1 VSIRLVSQSEA
12 TSIPAT
18 QLRRAIR
25 EKTARVTVIGLGYVG
40 LPFLRTAFDAGYA
53 CTGFDTDPRK
63 IELLRRGEGY
73 LQHLG
78 PDLARPFPGSD
89 RFSATSESSEILCSD
104 VFVVCVPTPL
114 GKHQEPDLS
123 YVLSS
128 VKTISKH
135 LRTGSLVLLT
145 STTYPGTTRD
155 EVLPLL
161 QKTGLTCGRDFFL
174 AFSPEREDPGRD
186 GVTTSSI
193 PRLVGGVDKLSGELG
208 EEFLS
213 NLVTEVHRV
222 PSAEIAES
230 AKLLENIYRAVNIAL
245 VNELKVL
252 LAELDI
258 DIWQVIE
265 AASTKPFGFQPFFPG
280 PGLGGHCIPI
290 DPFYL
295 TWRAREVGL
304 HTRFIELA
312 GEINTQMPG
321 YVVARVSEALNDRGR
336 PLRNAKILICGV
348 AYKPNV
354 QDVRET
360 PAAEI
365 IERLCARGA
374 EVCYHDPYIPTFPTM
389 RRHAIDLDSQPL
401 SEELLREQDCVI
413 VVTDHDG
420 IDWTFVGENATL
432 IVDTRNVMSLATS
445 VKAQV
450 VKA

>member
-1 VSIRLVSQSEA
+1 MSQTEA
-12 TSIPAT
+12 TSSPAAS
-18 QLRRAIR
+18 LRRAIR
-25 EKTARVTVIGLGYVG
+25 ERTGRVAVIGLGYVG
-40 LPFLRTAFDAGYA
+40 LPFLRTAFDAGFP
-53 CTGFDTDPRK
+53 CVGFDTDPRK

-73 LQHLG
+73 LHHLG
-78 PDLARPFPGSD
+78 PDLARPFADSD
-89 RFSATSESSEILCSD
+89 RFSATSEPEGLRGAEI
-104 VFVVCVPTPL
+104 FVVCVPTPL

-128 VKTISKH
+128 IETVAGH
-135 LRTGSLVLLT
+135 LRAGSLVLLT
-145 STTYPGTTRD
+145 STTYPSTTRG

-161 QKTGLTCGRDFFL
+161 EETGLTCGKDFFL
-174 AFSPEREDPGRD
+174 AFSPEREDPGRS

-193 PRLVGGVDKLSGELG
+193 PRLVGGVDELSGELG

-213 NLVTEVHRV
+213 HLVTRVHQV

-252 LAELDI
+252 LGELEI

-336 PLRNAKILICGV
+336 PLRDAKVLICGV

-365 IERLCARGA
+365 IDRLTARGA
-374 EVCYHDPYIPTFPTM
+374 EVCYHDPHIPSFPTM
-389 RRHAIDLDSQPL
+389 RRHTIDLESQPL
-401 SEELLREQDCVI
+401 SEKLLQEQDCVI
-413 VVTDHDG
+413 VVTDHEN
-420 IDWTFVGENATL
+420 IDWTLVGENARL
-432 IVDTRNVMSLATS
+432 VVDTRNVMSRTAS